1 MYLFFIRAFNDIDH
15 LTPVVW
21 KMSRG
26 NYPVAVYCLNP
37 EYDIQLDYRLNFLRG
52 LGIPVDYVYRAFN
65 QQLGRW
71 HRILMSFFLWSF
83 AIERKIVS
91 SDRLY
96 SLKVTRM
103 IAKRAGKI
111 GSWFYKLAKKKYYD
125 QRCAL
130 EFLKKTEARTLC
142 FDWIRPHKYVVG
154 AILSAAQKMSIP
166 TLALPHGVFLYTNE
180 HVQTES
186 KEEGL
191 LERYNAYDNV
201 VVQNTSFK
209 NLIAKSGVVAEK
221 IHVLGSAR
229 YCNEWMAQNLR
240 ILPRKMKL
248 PDDRSKKLKVIFM
261 TTRPHY
267 RIDVDR
273 MIKTFGILSKLE
285 DIEVAVKPHTRT
297 GKEAELYENLPLS
310 NVSDISS
317 IELCE
322 WADVVMVI
330 GSSIIIEAQ
339 TRDKPAL
346 YLKYLH
352 ENITVYEELKACW
365 IIHNEAELTEALLS
379 IRDEKKSRPYTDEDV
394 DQFLT
399 EIIYGGQKGRDVLT
413 DYEQFIVNH
422 AR

>member
-26 NYPVAVYCLNP
+26 NYQVAVYCLNP

-130 EFLKKTEARTLC
+130 EFLKKTGARTLC

-273 MIKTFGILSKLE
+273 MIKTFGILAKLE

-365 IIHNEAELTEALLS
+365 IIHNEDELTEALLS